1 MNNNSNNI
9 RIGNLFGIPFYINPS
24 WFFVLGLVTLELGY
38 DFARYPQL
46 GGIFPW
52 LLGLFGA
59 LLLFA
64 SVLAHELGHSFAAIA
79 QGIQVKSITLFIFG
93 GLATLEKESE
103 TPLQS
108 LLVAIAGPLVSV
120 LLFIVFTIVGLSL
133 PLSETLNIGLS
144 APFKGLISLLAYINL
159 VLALFN
165 MIPGLP
171 LDGGNVLKAIV
182 WKITGNP
189 NKGIIFAGR
198 VGQFF
203 GWLAVG
209 IGLLGILGISKIG
222 SFWTL
227 LIGWFLLQNAGM
239 AAQSATVQDKLDN
252 YVAEDA
258 VIADSPIV
266 PASLSLREFVNNFV
280 IGKKQW
286 KKFLVVNEIN
296 QLQGNISLDDL
307 KEIATSQWNEVLV
320 GELVKPIDKMTKI
333 PHDTSL
339 LEVVKLIETQQLQ
352 EIVVTKE
359 DQVVVGL
366 LDKISIFNLLQQK
379 ALEKNQGNQQQDQ
392 GDSPQVD
399 LLLK

>member
-46 GGIFPW
+46 SGIIPW

-120 LLFIVFTIVGLSL
+120 LLFIVFTIIGVNV
-133 PLSETLNIGLS
+133 PLA
-144 APFKGLISLLAYINL
+144 APLTAVVSLLAYINL

-209 IGLLGILGISKIG
+209 IGLLGVLGISKIG

-252 YVAEDA
+252 YTAEDA
-258 VIADSPIV
+258 VIAESPIV
-266 PASLSLREFVNNFV
+266 SANLSLREFVNNFV

-286 KKFLVVNEIN
+286 KKFLVVNENN
-296 QLQGNISLDDL
+296 QLQGNISLEDL
-307 KEIATSQWNEVLV
+307 KQIPTSQWNEILV
-320 GELVKPIDKMTKI
+320 GELIKPIVEITKI
-333 PHDTSL
+333 QNDTSL
-339 LEVVKLIETQQLQ
+339 LEVVKLIETQQLK
-352 EIVVTKE
+352 EIVVVKE
-359 DQVVVGL
+359 DQEVVGL
-366 LDKISIFNLLQQK
+366 LDKISIFNLLQQE
-379 ALEKNQGNQQQDQ
+379 ALEKTKENQKSDEIKPNE
-392 GDSPQVD
+392 VD

>member
-46 GGIFPW
+46 SGIIPW

-120 LLFIVFTIVGLSL
+120 LLFIVFTIIGVNV
-133 PLSETLNIGLS
+133 PLADPLT
-144 APFKGLISLLAYINL
+144 AVVSLLAYINL

-209 IGLLGILGISKIG
+209 IGLLGVLGISKIG

-252 YVAEDA
+252 YTAEDA

-266 PASLSLREFVNNFV
+266 PANLSLREFVNNFV

-286 KKFLVVNEIN
+286 KKFLVVNENN

-307 KEIATSQWNEVLV
+307 KQIPTSQWNEILV
-320 GELVKPIDKMTKI
+320 EELIKPIAEITTI
-333 PHDTSL
+333 YNTTSL
-339 LEVVKLIETQQLQ
+339 LEVVKLIEIQQLK
-352 EIVVTKE
+352 EIVVVKE
-359 DQVVVGL
+359 DQEVVGL
-366 LDKISIFNLLQQK
+366 VDKISIFNLLQQEALDK
-379 ALEKNQGNQQQDQ
+379 AKENQKSEEIKPNE
-392 GDSPQVD
+392 VD

>member
-24 WFFVLGLVTLELGY
+24 WFFVLGLVTLDLGY
-38 DFARYPQL
+38 SFTQYPQL
-46 GGIFPW
+46 GGIMPW

-120 LLFIVFTIVGLSL
+120 LLFIVFTIIGVNLPLALSL
-133 PLSETLNIGLS
+133 
-144 APFKGLISLLAYINL
+144 KGLVVLLAQINL
-159 VLALFN
+159 ILALFN

-209 IGLLGILGISKIG
+209 IGVLGVLGISQIG
-222 SFWTL
+222 SFWTA
-227 LIGWFLLQNAGM
+227 LIGLFLLQNAGM
-239 AAQSATVQDKLDN
+239 AAQSATVQDKLDH
-252 YVAEDA
+252 YTAEDA

-266 PASLSLREFVNNFV
+266 SANLSLREFVNNFV

-286 KKFLVVNEIN
+286 KKFLVVNENN

-307 KEIATSQWNEVLV
+307 KQISTSQWNEVFV
-320 GELVKPIDKMTKI
+320 AELVKPIDTITKI

-339 LEVVKLIETQQLQ
+339 LEVVKLIETQQLP
-352 EIVVTKE
+352 EIVVVKE

-366 LDKISIFNLLQQK
+366 LDKISIFNLLQEK
-379 ALEKNQGNQQQDQ
+379 ALEKAKEDQQNEETK
-392 GDSPQVD
+392 SNEVD
-399 LLLK
+399 FLLK

>member
-9 RIGNLFGIPFYINPS
+9 RIGNLFGIPFFINPS

-38 DFARYPQL
+38 DFARYPEI

-64 SVLAHELGHSFAAIA
+64 SVVAHELGHSFAAIA
-79 QGIQVKSITLFIFG
+79 QGIQVKSITLFLFG

-103 TPLQS
+103 TPIQS

-120 LLFIVFTIVGLSL
+120 LLFIVFTLVEVNV
-133 PLSETLNIGLS
+133 PL
-144 APFKGLISLLAYINL
+144 APSINGVVALLAYINL

-203 GWLAVG
+203 GWCAVG
-209 IGLLGILGISKIG
+209 IGILGVLGISQVG

-239 AAQSATVQDKLDN
+239 AAQSATVQDKLDH
-252 YVAEDA
+252 YTAEDA
-258 VIADSPIV
+258 VIADSPII
-266 PASLSLREFVNNFV
+266 PADLTIREFVNDFV

-286 KKFLVVNEIN
+286 KKFLVVNENN
-296 QLQGNISLDDL
+296 QLQGNISSDDL
-307 KEIATSQWNEVLV
+307 KQIATSQWNEVLV
-320 GELVKPIDKMTKI
+320 SELTQPLEKI
-333 PHDTSL
+333 TTIPYDTSL
-339 LEVVKLIETQQLQ
+339 LEVVKLIETQQIKE
-352 EIVVTKE
+352 EIVVVRE
-359 DQVVVGL
+359 EQVVVGL

-379 ALEKNQGNQQQDQ
+379 ALEKAKGNQQNEETE
-392 GDSPQVD
+392 PNKVD

>member
-24 WFFVLGLVTLELGY
+24 WFFVLGLITLQLGA
-38 DFARYPQL
+38 DFARSPQL
-46 GGIFPW
+46 VGILPW

-120 LLFIVFTIVGLSL
+120 LLFIVFTIIGVNIPLAPSL
-133 PLSETLNIGLS
+133 G
-144 APFKGLISLLAYINL
+144 GLISLLAYINL

-209 IGLLGILGISKIG
+209 IGILGVLGISQIG

-252 YVAEDA
+252 YTAEDA
-258 VIADSPIV
+258 IIADSPIIS
-266 PASLSLREFVNNFV
+266 ANLSLREFVNDFV

-286 KKFLVVNEIN
+286 KKFLVVNENN

-307 KEIATSQWNEVLV
+307 KQIPTSQWNEVLV
-320 GELVKPIDKMTKI
+320 SELVQPIDKITKI
-333 PHDTSL
+333 SHNTSL
-339 LEVVKLIETQQLQ
+339 LEVVKLIETQQLP
-352 EIVVTKE
+352 EIVVVKE

-379 ALEKNQGNQQQDQ
+379 SLEKAKENQQNDE
-392 GDSPQVD
+392 SKPNQVD
-399 LLLK
+399 FLLK

>member
-9 RIGNLFGIPFYINPS
+9 RIGNLFGIPFFINPS

-46 GGIFPW
+46 GGIIPW

-120 LLFIVFTIVGLSL
+120 LLFIVFTIVGFSIPLAPSL
-133 PLSETLNIGLS
+133 TALV
-144 APFKGLISLLAYINL
+144 SLLAYINL

-209 IGLLGILGISKIG
+209 IGLLGVLGISPIG

-252 YVAEDA
+252 YTAEDA
-258 VIADSPIV
+258 VIADSPIIS
-266 PASLSLREFVNNFV
+266 ANLSLREFVNNFV

-286 KKFLVVNEIN
+286 KKFLVVNESN
-296 QLQGNISLDDL
+296 QLQGNISIDDL
-307 KEIATSQWNEVLV
+307 KQISTSQWNEVLV
-320 GELVKPIDKMTKI
+320 GEIVKPIENITTI
-333 PHDTSL
+333 QNDTSL
-339 LEVVKLIETQQLQ
+339 LEVVKLIETQQIKE
-352 EIVVTKE
+352 EIVVIKE
-359 DQVVVGL
+359 DRVVVGL
-366 LDKISIFNLLQQK
+366 VDKISIFNLLQRE
-379 ALEKNQGNQQQDQ
+379 ALEKAQKNQQ
-392 GDSPQVD
+392 SEKIKSNEVD